1 MNGIEK
7 ITARITADAAAE
19 VKATRAES
27 EGRCAQIRAENER
40 RAQNE
45 YERLVAEGAKETEQ
59 RAQRM
64 DRTASLE
71 ARKSIL
77 SMKQEQVQ
85 RAFDLAKKKIASLP
99 EQDYVGFLARQA
111 AAAAITGQEE
121 LIFSADD
128 RARVGARVVKS
139 ANALLSG
146 TDKYPMLT
154 LGEATRPMSGGL
166 ILKQGD
172 IEVNCT
178 VDTLLELQR
187 GQLAAQVAEVLF
199 EG

>member
-7 ITARITADAAAE
+7 ITERLMADASAETAAL
-19 VKATRAES
+19 KAES
-27 EGRCAQIRAENER
+27 DGRCAQIRAENER

-64 DRTASLE
+64 DRTAGLE

-77 SMKQEQVQ
+77 SMKQQQVQ
-85 RAFDLAKKKIASLP
+85 SAFELAREKIVSLP

-111 AAAAITGQEE
+111 AAAAVTGQEE
-121 LIFSADD
+121 LIFSDED
-128 RARVGARVVKS
+128 RARVGAKVTKA

-146 TDKYPMLT
+146 TDKYAMLT
-154 LGEATRPMSGGL
+154 LSEATRPMSGGL

-187 GQLAAQVAEVLF
+187 AQLAAQVAEVLF